1 MPLVI
6 LPTYSQSTSLL
17 HSYWR
22 LYIDAFSGS
31 GSGILFGDLAF
42 NGTVGG
48 PDQTTGGTAIAS
60 SYYSTFTPDRAF
72 NNNTTNDGW
81 ISNGST
87 VGQWIGYH
95 FLLPVTV
102 AEIIWY
108 STVLFGTASP
118 TAFTLQYSDDG
129 ALWTSV
135 KSWSGLT
142 PPSGF
147 TNVTLTLAV

>member
-1 MPLVI
+1 MHLVVLGQESCLEI
-6 LPTYSQSTSLL
+6 
-17 HSYWR
+17 WR
-22 LYIDAFSGS
+22 LMEQLGVQIRRLGE
-31 GSGILFGDLAF
+31 
-42 NGTVGG
+42 
-48 PDQTTGGTAIAS
+48 QTAIAS
-60 SYYSTFTPDRAF
+60 SYYSTFTPDRAV
-72 NNNTTNDGW
+72 NNNTSNDGW

-118 TAFTLQYSDDG
+118 TAFTLQYSDNG